1 MNDIDHLAFRRL
13 DLNLLVAFD
22 ALVAEASVTRAA
34 ARLCMGQPAM
44 SHALSRLRELLRDEI
59 LYRDGRAMRPTERAL
74 LLAPRI
80 RRWLD
85 EARSI
90 AGADGDFD
98 PAEASGTFRIA
109 LNDPLEALLLPGL
122 VARLHLQSPALALA
136 VQPVP
141 ASLQLDHL
149 DQGNIRL
156 AVGYFPKLRELHE
169 SELLYRSGFSCVY
182 NPALLSL
189 PASPSLTDLLLYPHI
204 HTSYTGDAPGLF
216 DQLLER
222 QGLQRRIVVRAAT
235 PLSIPF
241 VVKQS
246 PLLAILPNLVGQLFQ
261 NHPDLRIAPLAIDG
275 LEMPISI
282 VTHRREHSDPL
293 TRYVAQQVVSSAQTQ
308 LAAPGGVRS

>member
-1 MNDIDHLAFRRL
+1 
-13 DLNLLVAFD
+13 
-22 ALVAEASVTRAA
+22 
-34 ARLCMGQPAM
+34 
-44 SHALSRLRELLRDEI
+44 
-59 LYRDGRAMRPTERAL
+59 
-74 LLAPRI
+74 
-80 RRWLD
+80 
-85 EARSI
+85 
-90 AGADGDFD
+90 
-98 PAEASGTFRIA
+98 
-109 LNDPLEALLLPGL
+109 
-122 VARLHLQSPALALA
+122 
-136 VQPVP
+136 
-141 ASLQLDHL
+141 LDHL

-156 AVGYFPKLRELHE
+156 AVGYFPKLRDLHE

-189 PASPSLTDLLLYPHI
+189 PESPSLPDLLLYPHI

-246 PLLAILPNLVGQLFQ
+246 PLLAVLPNLVGQLFQ

-275 LEMPISI
+275 FEMPISI